1 MNRDEFFN
9 EQKIIYNFFTNSLKN
24 KHFPHAILLY
34 GDSGSPIE
42 DTAKFL
48 AKSLL
53 CEEDLACETC
63 KNCKKFDDGQLDNY
77 VSIDGRQEFIK
88 KEQINNL
95 IEQFVL
101 TRGEENPIAIYSIYE
116 VSNMRNEASNALLKF
131 LEEPP
136 KDVYAILTT
145 TRKEKILS
153 TILSRVI
160 SLKVLPHKY
169 KDEEV
174 LSSKDSYLRLKLHLS
189 LCEEEDTE
197 DAFSSAYEAANKFLT
212 DYVFNE
218 KKSFNELFQ
227 MLQTLKG
234 NLCYNYFYSIIYQV
248 FIDVLENNLES
259 PFKDSIIGLQNHCKE
274 IFNATTFL
282 EEVISN
288 AKLNF
293 SPALVVG
300 RLVWILEGNHE

>member
-1 MNRDEFFN
+1 MNRDEFFK
-9 EQKIIYNFFTNSLKN
+9 EQNIIYSFFTNSLKN
-24 KHFPHAILLY
+24 KHLPHAILLY
-34 GDSGSPIE
+34 GESGSPIE
-42 DTAKFL
+42 ETARFL

-53 CEEDLACETC
+53 CEKDFACNEC
-63 KNCKKFDDGQLDNY
+63 KNCKKFDEGQLDNY
-77 VSIDGRQEFIK
+77 VLIDGRQDFIK

-95 IEQFVL
+95 LEQFVL

-116 VSNMRNEASNALLKF
+116 VSNMRNEAANALLKF

-145 TRKEKILS
+145 TRKEKILP

-160 SLKVLPHKY
+160 SLRVLPHNFTD
-169 KDEEV
+169 DEV
-174 LSSKDSYLRLKLHLS
+174 INSKSTYLRFKLHLS
-189 LCEEEDTE
+189 LYGDEDSE
-197 DAFSSAYEAANKFLT
+197 DSFSNAYEAANKFLT
-212 DYVFNE
+212 DYLYNE
-218 KKSFNELFQ
+218 KKAFNELFKL
-227 MLQTLKG
+227 LQSLKG

-248 FIDVLENNLES
+248 FMDVLENNLES
-259 PFKDSIIGLQNHCKE
+259 PFKDSVIGLQNHRNV

-288 AKLNF
+288 NKLNF
-293 SPALVVG
+293 SPTLVVG